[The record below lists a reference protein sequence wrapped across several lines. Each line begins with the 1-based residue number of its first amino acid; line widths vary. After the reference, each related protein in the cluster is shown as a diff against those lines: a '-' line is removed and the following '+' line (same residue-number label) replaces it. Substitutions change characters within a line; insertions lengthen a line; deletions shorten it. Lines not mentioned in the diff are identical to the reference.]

1 MFIPLLIVTFTISLV
16 TCFVTGWL
24 FRHPITAI
32 LKRIIGE
39 QLSGAWQRYIA
50 FATYIVGI
58 SGGVRIWDLEKYITP
73 HLPASEPITLN
84 ADRWTLEVYRT
95 IIGTLQSIAW
105 MLLVFFVF
113 ALIAYVILRG
123 FELLHV
129 RKAGEPKELGGRTVL
144 EAPVSEVDTAGNALK
159 I

>member
-1 MFIPLLIVTFTISLV
+1 MFIPLLIVTFTISLT

-24 FRHPITAI
+24 FRRPITVI
-32 LKRIIGE
+32 LNRVIGE

-50 FATYIVGI
+50 FAVYIVGI
-58 SGGVRIWDLEKYITP
+58 SGGVRIWDLEKYISP
-73 HLPASEPITLN
+73 HPPAIEPIALN

-123 FELLHV
+123 FELLHA
-129 RKAGEPKELGGRTVL
+129 RKAGEPKEPGSGTVL
-144 EAPVSEVDTAGNALK
+144 EAPVSEVDVASNALK
-159 I
+159 L